1 MYRNANQIARQKES
15 MVSFLKFKHC
25 YVHVNLLIFSFNVQ
39 VGEWV
44 LQSAAFGV
52 DTVQIS
58 RSADLLLLS
67 NLLHVHVYFIS
78 TSIKDFLKYHRT
90 AASVINTQRK

>member
-1 MYRNANQIARQKES
+1 MPINE
-15 MVSFLKFKHC
+15 FLKFKHC

-78 TSIKDFLKYHRT
+78 TFIKDFKKYHRT
-90 AASVINTQRK
+90 AGSVINTQRK

>member
-1 MYRNANQIARQKES
+1 M
-15 MVSFLKFKHC
+15 
-25 YVHVNLLIFSFNVQ
+25 
-39 VGEWV
+39 

-58 RSADLLLLS
+58 RSADLFLLS

-78 TSIKDFLKYHRT
+78 TFIKDFKKIPQNCRKCNEY
-90 AASVINTQRK
+90 SKKINVN

>member
-1 MYRNANQIARQKES
+1 MYRWENECCS
-15 MVSFLKFKHC
+15 
-25 YVHVNLLIFSFNVQ
+25 
-39 VGEWV
+39 
-44 LQSAAFGV
+44 LQFFGV

-58 RSADLLLLS
+58 RSADLLSLS

-78 TSIKDFLKYHRT
+78 TFIKDLKKYHRT